1 MTPEQSFSR
10 WVRRALLAFLLLF
23 AYFILADNYMPMT
36 PQAQVQRFVVPVAS
50 RVAGQVSRVYVENN
64 QHVEAG
70 TLLFELDDSDYR
82 LTEQQAELALTLA
95 RVEQQRLLAA
105 RQAAEATLQ
114 QERIQADELSREAG
128 RVARLYRQ
136 GHMSEQQREQAA
148 SRAEQAQIRL
158 REISARLSETVQA
171 NKAGEV
177 QLRQA
182 ENALSQARL
191 ALSRTRVRAELS
203 GKIGNLQLQE
213 GTYTQVGQPLLALV
227 SDQAWVTA
235 DLREKSLRHVTAGTP
250 VDIIFDALP
259 GQIFSG
265 QVSDVDSGVRN
276 GQQLADGQLAQPA
289 NSDRWVRDAQR
300 LRTHIRLDQDWPA
313 LATGAKATVQLYP
326 SDNLLLHGLGRLQA
340 RLVSQLRYLY

>member
-10 WVRRALLAFLLLF
+10 WVRGALLAFFLLF

-36 PQAQVQRFVVPVAS
+36 PQAQVQRFVAPVAA

-70 TLLFELDDSDYR
+70 TLLFEVDDSDYR
-82 LTEQQAELALTLA
+82 LAEQQAELKLALA
-95 RVEQQRLLAA
+95 RVEQGRLGAA

-114 QERIQADELSREAG
+114 QERIQADELSREARRVG
-128 RVARLYRQ
+128 RLHRQ
-136 GHMSEQQREQAA
+136 GHMSVQQREQAA
-148 SRAEQAQIRL
+148 SRAEQAQSRL
-158 REISARLSETVQA
+158 RAIEARLGETVQA
-171 NKAGEV
+171 GKAGEV

-191 ALSRTRVRAELS
+191 ALSRTRVRAEVS

-235 DLREKSLRHVTAGTP
+235 DLREKSLRHVAGGTP
-250 VDIIFDALP
+250 VDIVFDALP

-265 QVSDVDSGVRN
+265 RISNIDSGVRD
-276 GQQLADGQLAQPA
+276 GQQLADGRLAQPA

-300 LRTHIRLDQDWPA
+300 LRTHIRLEQDWPP

-326 SDNLLLHGLGRLQA
+326 SDNLLLRGLGRMQA
-340 RLVSQLRYLY
+340 WLVSQLRYLY